1 LQAFLNELSLDGQFS
16 TSEGV
21 VEAFRTLMRARVQH
35 AILARVLYCSRAL
48 PAVHGVA
55 GETIAQTISRLPRD
69 EKNSVLLW
77 LANRGP
83 FTDDVRT
90 EEEDDLFHYENTD
103 VTDQGLGEA
112 ARREKAGGRAVAYS
126 FSPGLTRQ
134 FDFSP
139 LTVTQ
144 GWNENVIAEINLQN
158 FWDLDLLAQALTQAE
173 PEPDD
178 WAAVIEQSIQRFP
191 HLCIAD
197 YIVHELRR
205 SPFSVSLARNVCD
218 LLSVLNS
225 VKAEMDG
232 QGNLTPAGVLLV
244 QKYFV
249 GGNAWFTDE
258 SDRNKT
264 DFASEMSFADP
275 VTKEKIEC
283 FWHGK
288 IQTPQFRVHFEW
300 PVSDYNSGLKVCYIG
315 PKLSKR

>member
-1 LQAFLNELSLDGQFS
+1 MQAFLNELSLDGQFS

-21 VEAFRTLMRARVQH
+21 VEVFRTLMRARVQH
-35 AILARVLYCSRAL
+35 AILARELYCSRAL
-48 PAVHGVA
+48 PTVNGVA

-69 EKNSVLLW
+69 EKNSFLLW

-90 EEEDDLFHYENTD
+90 EEEDDLFQYEHTD

-112 ARREKAGGRAVAYS
+112 ARREKAGRRAVAYS

-139 LTVTQ
+139 LTVIQ
-144 GWNENVIAEINLQN
+144 GWDENLIAEIELQN
-158 FWDLDLLAQALTQAE
+158 FWDVDLLAQALAQAE
-173 PEPDD
+173 PDPDD

-191 HLCIAD
+191 NLCIAEH
-197 YIVHELRR
+197 IVDELRR

-218 LLSVLNS
+218 LLSALNS
-225 VKAEMDG
+225 VKTEMDG
-232 QGNLTPAGVLLV
+232 QGNLSPVGVQLV

-249 GGNAWFTDE
+249 GKNAWFTDE
-258 SDRNKT
+258 SDRNKI
-264 DFASEMSFADP
+264 DFESDMSFVDP
-275 VTKEKIEC
+275 ITKQKITC

-288 IQTPQFRVHFEW
+288 IQTPQFRIHFEW

-315 PKLSKR
+315 PKITKR